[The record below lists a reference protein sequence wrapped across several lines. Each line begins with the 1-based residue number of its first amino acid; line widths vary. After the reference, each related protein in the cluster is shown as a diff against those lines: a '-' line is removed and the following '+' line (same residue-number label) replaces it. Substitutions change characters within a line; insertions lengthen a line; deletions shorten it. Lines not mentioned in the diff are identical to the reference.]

1 MKPRKQHAYE
11 VALRMAQVK
20 ELRAQV
26 ALASAVDEEAVAKKQ
41 VDIVEVARSSVLDAS
56 HACVMDGQKMDLA
69 RYELLTRLDSALT
82 QQLQLAGEVLDRAA
96 EQRAERASENVAAKR
111 HRENVD
117 EHLED
122 LRLAW
127 VLAQATRAQ
136 EDGIE
141 LWLESRGEGA

>member
-117 EHLED
+117 EHLEG